1 MSFVK
6 YNPCLYTVL
15 ITPLICYPIIYFT
28 KCNGLFITIIP
39 LTTTS
44 ILYHH
49 KFNINNIRKY
59 DIILSYTAGV
69 HHGIY
74 CYLYNINMYN
84 FFFAYGITLF
94 FYVTGIIFFRFN
106 YVSISR
112 ISHGMVHLSLINS
125 MMVITQLR

>member
-44 ILYHH
+44 IYII
-49 KFNINNIRKY
+49 INLIL
-59 DIILSYTAGV
+59 IILENMILFYLIQLEYIMEYIVIYT
-69 HHGIY
+69 ILI
-74 CYLYNINMYN
+74 C
-84 FFFAYGITLF
+84 
-94 FYVTGIIFFRFN
+94 IIFFLL
-106 YVSISR
+106 
-112 ISHGMVHLSLINS
+112 MVLW
-125 MMVITQLR
+125 